1 MKNGL
6 WRLAPG
12 PVLLLLLVGCSPAM
26 EWTAVRTM
34 VSTAFPAVEQV
45 STDSLASML
54 AAGQSIHLLDVRTE
68 DEFRVSHL
76 PGATHIDPDETQ
88 FGALPKGATIVAY
101 CSVGYRSSALADRLQ
116 DAGFKVINL
125 EGSIFQWAN
134 EGRPLEDANGPATK
148 VHAFDK
154 TWGKLLNKELRT
166 GL

>member
-1 MKNGL
+1 MF
-6 WRLAPG
+6 ASES
-12 PVLLLLLVGCSPAM
+12 VEICS
-26 EWTAVRTM
+26 TSGNAVRTM
-34 VSTAFPAVEQV
+34 VRTAFPDVEQI
-45 STDSLASML
+45 STDSLANIL
-54 AAGQSIHLLDVRTE
+54 AAGQDVYLLDVRTE

-76 PGATHIDPDETQ
+76 PGASNIDPDETE
-88 FGALPKGATIVAY
+88 FGDIPQDATIVAY

-116 DAGFKVINL
+116 DAGFNVVNL

-154 TWGKLLNKELRT
+154 TWSRLLKEELRT